1 MSLTPPRV
9 LKLAREVYSPAA
21 LASELSRH
29 LVRAQEE
36 ERRRI
41 SRELHDSTGQGLMV
55 LRLYLA
61 MVATGKLDSE
71 THLKLQEALR
81 VLDGTID
88 DLRRIV
94 KRLSPRLLEDL
105 GLLGAIRKDARD
117 LARNCDIEA
126 TIDLP
131 KQLGKLSPETELAL
145 YRATQESLHNIA
157 RHSRATSFSV
167 QLKGDSST
175 VSLLIKDDGA
185 GFGRPEERGGT
196 FGLRGMRERIAAL
209 GGKVKVRSR
218 PGVGTSIHVSL
229 PRAFTPSG
237 PVFPRLIGPM
247 RSRKK
252 QKVSSARKATRGR
265 LTIVAGATKS
275 LRRIHA

>member
-9 LKLAREVYSPAA
+9 LKFAREVYSPAA

-41 SRELHDSTGQGLMV
+41 SRELHDGTGQGLMV

-61 MVATGKLDSE
+61 MVAAGKLDSE
-71 THLKLQEALR
+71 TRLKLQEALR

-117 LARNCDIEA
+117 LARNCGIEG

-131 KQLGKLSPETELAL
+131 RHLGKLSAETELAL
-145 YRATQESLHNIA
+145 YRTAQESLHNIA
-157 RHSRATSFSV
+157 RHSKARSFSV
-167 QLKGDSST
+167 QLKSDAAT
-175 VSLLIKDDGA
+175 VGLLIKDDGA
-185 GFGRPEERGGT
+185 GFGRPQLRAGT

-209 GGKVKVRSR
+209 GGKVKIQSR
-218 PGVGTSIHVSL
+218 PGVGTSIHVTL
-229 PRAFTPSG
+229 PRNLPSSIQAVLRRVR
-237 PVFPRLIGPM
+237 PNPT
-247 RSRKK
+247 RKK
-252 QKVSSARKATRGR
+252 QTSV
-265 LTIVAGATKS
+265 
-275 LRRIHA
+275 RRIHA